1 MFQAKASEKTL
12 RGVATFRS
20 RIDANVRKSDLLAA
34 RAPGRVNL
42 IGEHTD
48 YNDGFVFPMAIDREV
63 MLVGRRRKDR
73 FVRLYSVDY
82 EQESSFELDRVEHA
96 PDARWSDYVRGVV
109 DVLQKAGYKLGGF
122 EAVIIGDVPRGS
134 GLSSSAALE
143 VAAITFLDAL
153 FSLGIEPKEKALLG
167 QRAENEFVG
176 VACGIMDQFISA
188 AGKAGHGLF
197 LDCRSLEYENVPLHL
212 SDARVLVVNTNKRRG
227 LVDSEYNARR
237 KECEEGAAFFARKI
251 PGVKALRDV
260 TPEQF
265 EAYQNE
271 LPEPVRSRCR
281 HVVTECQRVLDS
293 VKALKAGDLVRFG
306 QLMNESHKSL
316 RDDYQVSCREL
327 DLIVEIA
334 WENPGVYGARM
345 TGAGFGG
352 CAVILV
358 RKDQLEAVSD
368 AIRDR
373 YPRETGLTPEL
384 FVFSPVDGASVYPIE
399 IESE

>member
-1 MFQAKASEKTL
+1 MAEEKTVEKVARCIEAFRNVIDAKA
-12 RGVATFRS
+12 
-20 RIDANVRKSDLLAA
+20 NVSDLVAA

-48 YNDGFVFPMAIDREV
+48 YNDGFVFPMAIDREIV
-63 MLVGRRRKDR
+63 MVGRARNDGV
-73 FVRLYSVDY
+73 VRLYSLDY
-82 EQESSFELDRVEHA
+82 GGGSTFEIERIEHDPA
-96 PDARWSDYVRGVV
+96 ARWSDYIRGVV
-109 DVLQKAGYKLGGF
+109 DVVQKAGYRVGGI
-122 EAVIIGDVPRGS
+122 EAVVTGDVPRGS

-143 VAAITFLDAL
+143 VATITFLDAL
-153 FSLGIEPKEKALLG
+153 FSLGIEPAEKALLG

-188 AGKAGHGLF
+188 AGKEGHGLF

-212 SDARVLVVNTNKRRG
+212 ADARVLVVNTNKHRG

-237 KECEEGAAFFARKI
+237 KECEEGAAFFAERI

-265 EAYQNE
+265 EVYQEE

-281 HVVTECQRVLDS
+281 HVIGECQRVLES
-293 VKALKAGDLVRFG
+293 VNALKAGDLALFG
-306 QLMNESHKSL
+306 KLMNESHVSL

-327 DLIVEIA
+327 DLITEIA
-334 WENPGVYGARM
+334 WNSEGVYGARM
-345 TGAGFGG
+345 TGGGFGG
-352 CAVILV
+352 CAVVLV
-358 RKDQLEAVSD
+358 HKDQVEAVSE

-373 YPRETGLTPEL
+373 YPRETSLTPEL
-384 FVFSPVDGASVYPIE
+384 FVFTPVDGAGVYPIE
-399 IESE
+399 SE

>member
-1 MFQAKASEKTL
+1 MVQEKTA
-12 RGVATFRS
+12 GKVARCLEAFR
-20 RIDANVRKSDLLAA
+20 RLIDGKVNEGELVAA

-63 MLVGRRRKDR
+63 VLVGRARNDR
-73 FVRLYSVDY
+73 VVRLYSLDY
-82 EQESSFELDRVEHA
+82 GGGSTFEIDRIEHD
-96 PDARWSDYVRGVV
+96 PSARWSDYIRGVV
-109 DVLQKAGYKLGGF
+109 DVLQKAGYEVGGF
-122 EAVIIGDVPRGS
+122 DAVVTGDVPRGS

-143 VAAITFLDAL
+143 VATITFLDKL
-153 FSLGIEPKEKALLG
+153 FSLGIDPAQKAVLG

-188 AGKAGHGLF
+188 AGKEGHGLF
-197 LDCRSLEYENVPLHL
+197 LDCRSLEYEHVPLHL
-212 SDARVLVVNTNKRRG
+212 SDARVLVVNTNKHRG

-237 KECEEGAAFFARKI
+237 KECEEGAAFFAGRI

-265 EAYQNE
+265 EAHQAE
-271 LPEPVRSRCR
+271 LPELVRSRCR
-281 HVVTECQRVLDS
+281 HVIGECRRVLES
-293 VKALKAGDLVRFG
+293 VEALKAGDLALFG
-306 QLMNESHKSL
+306 KLMNESHVSL

-334 WENPGVYGARM
+334 WENQGVYGARM
-345 TGAGFGG
+345 TGGGFGG
-352 CAVILV
+352 CAVVLV
-358 RKDQLEAVSD
+358 HKDHVDEVSA

-373 YPRETGLTPEL
+373 YPRETSLTPDL
-384 FVFSPVDGASVYPIE
+384 FVFTAVDGAGVYA

>member
-1 MFQAKASEKTL
+1 MSRATTSETII
-12 RGVATFRS
+12 RCVAAFRN
-20 RIDANVRKSDLLAA
+20 RIDANVRKSDLVAA

-48 YNDGFVFPMAIDREV
+48 YNDGFVFPMAIDREIV
-63 MLVGRRRKDR
+63 LVGRARNDR
-73 FVRLYSVDY
+73 VVRLYSLDY
-82 EQESSFELDRVEHA
+82 DQESTFELDRIEHD
-96 PDARWSDYVRGVV
+96 PVARWSDYIRGVV
-109 DVLQKAGYKLGGF
+109 DVMQKDGYQLGGF
-122 EAVIIGDVPRGS
+122 EAVMTGNVPRGS

-143 VAAITFLDAL
+143 VATITLLDAL
-153 FSLGIEPKEKALLG
+153 FSLDIEPAQRAVLG

-188 AGKAGHGLF
+188 AGKEGHGLF

-212 SDARVLVVNTNKRRG
+212 SDARVLVVNTNKHRG

-237 KECEEGAAFFARKI
+237 KECEEGAAFFAAKI

-265 EAYQNE
+265 EQYQDE

-281 HVVTECQRVLDS
+281 HVIGECQRVLDS
-293 VKALKAGDLVRFG
+293 VEALKAGDLERFG
-306 QLMNESHKSL
+306 KLMNESHVSL

-345 TGAGFGG
+345 TGGGFGG
-352 CAVILV
+352 CAVVLV
-358 RKDQLEAVSD
+358 HKDQVEAVSE
-368 AIRDR
+368 AIRER

-384 FVFSPVDGASVYPIE
+384 FVFTAVDGAGVYPIE
-399 IESE
+399 SE

>member
-1 MFQAKASEKTL
+1 MKSAEKIL
-12 RGVATFRS
+12 HGVATFRN
-20 RIDANVRKSDLLAA
+20 RLDANVRKDELVAA

-48 YNDGFVFPMAIDREV
+48 YNDGFVFPMAIDREI
-63 MLVGRRRKDR
+63 MLVGRARNDR
-73 FVRLYSVDY
+73 IVRLYSVDY
-82 EQESSFELDRVEHA
+82 DQESTFELDRVE
-96 PDARWSDYVRGVV
+96 PDPKARWSDYVRGVV
-109 DVLQKAGYKLGGF
+109 DVLQKAGYTLGGF
-122 EAVIIGDVPRGS
+122 EAVMLGDVPRGS

-153 FSLGIEPKEKALLG
+153 LSLGIEPKDKALLG

-197 LDCRSLEYENVPLHL
+197 LDCRTLDYEHVPLNL
-212 SDARVLVVNTNKRRG
+212 GDARVLVVNTNKRRG

-237 KECEEGAAFFARKI
+237 QECEEGAAFFAAKI

-265 EAYQNE
+265 AAYEQE
-271 LPEPVRSRCR
+271 LAEPVRSRCR

-293 VKALKAGDLVRFG
+293 VEALKAGDLARFG
-306 QLMNESHKSL
+306 RLMNESHKSL
-316 RDDYQVSCREL
+316 RDDYEVSCREL

-352 CAVILV
+352 CAVVLV
-358 RKDQLEAVSD
+358 HKDQLDSLSA
-368 AIRDR
+368 AIRER
-373 YPRETGLTPEL
+373 YPKETGLTPEL
-384 FVFSPVDGASVYPIE
+384 FVFEPEDGAGVYPIE
-399 IESE
+399 SE